1 MNAIFFRFPTLFK
14 NYSSKFEM
22 FLNLQFKILCIVIF
36 TSNPVVSIGRKH
48 AKNCVFSEYHDSYC
62 DFLSALFLQILKCF
76 KNCNSKSAVLFDI
89 ISKSDTSWSFS
100 FETCFSKKLKKSQRF
115 WSFAWS
121 ETIQNVIFRMQ
132 MFFFLFW
139 DVLRVSIRY
148 LTHCQGIF
156 PCLSRFKIPKLN

>member
-100 FETCFSKKLKKSQRF
+100 FETCFRKSSKKAKDFGHLLGAKQFRTWF
-115 WSFAWS
+115 S
-121 ETIQNVIFRMQ
+121 ECKC
-132 MFFFLFW
+132 FFFYFEM
-139 DVLRVSIRY
+139 
-148 LTHCQGIF
+148 F
-156 PCLSRFKIPKLN
+156 